1 MSKKPG
7 AIPRDKQG
15 WPVLLVTLILLL
27 VLIAISLPIAAAL
40 GVLGVVLDRSYGFL
54 PLYSAIGEVSW
65 TGSTGF
71 LLMAIPLFVLLGEL
85 MLRSGIADAM
95 YDALAKWMGWLP
107 GGLMH
112 ANIGSC
118 ALFAAT
124 SGSSVATAAT
134 IGTVAL
140 PQIERHGYGQRLFL
154 GTLAAGGTLGIL
166 IPPSVNMIIYGILTN
181 SSVPKLYIAGII
193 PGLILAGLFMLAVIV
208 ISLTVPSVAAKRH
221 SHSMRERLQASRG
234 VLPPMFI
241 FVLVI
246 GSIYAGWATPT
257 EAAAI
262 GVVGALFVA
271 AGRRALGWR
280 MLTQAVEGTIV
291 TTSMIMLII
300 IAALFLNTILAGIG
314 LTNALNEFIAKLGL
328 SPMQMLIVVVG
339 FYIIL
344 GCFMETISMMI
355 TTIPIIAPL
364 MFDLGFDPIWY
375 GILMMILIETA
386 LITPPI
392 GLNLYI
398 VQGVRRGG
406 GPIKDVMIGVL
417 PFVGTM
423 AVMIVLLIAFPILAT
438 WLPDLAR

>member
-1 MSKKPG
+1 M
-7 AIPRDKQG
+7 
-15 WPVLLVTLILLL
+15 LLVTLVLLL
-27 VLIAISLPIAAAL
+27 ALIAISLPIAAAL
-40 GVLGVVLDRSYGFL
+40 GLLGVVLDRTYGFL
-54 PLYSAIGEVSW
+54 PLYRAIGEVSW

-71 LLMAIPLFVLLGEL
+71 LLMAIPLFVLLGEI

-95 YDALAKWMGWLP
+95 YDALAKWMGWMP

-112 ANIGSC
+112 ANIGAC

-181 SSVPKLYIAGII
+181 SSVPKLYLAGII
-193 PGLILAGLFMLAVIV
+193 PGLMLAGLFMLAVII
-208 ISLTVPSVAAKRH
+208 ISKLIPGVAGQRH
-221 SHSMRERLQASRG
+221 SYTMRERLQGTWG
-234 VLPPMFI
+234 VLPPLFI

-246 GSIYAGWATPT
+246 GSIYGGWATPT

-262 GVVGALFVA
+262 GVVGALAIA
-271 AGRRALGWR
+271 AGRRTLNMN
-280 MLTQAVEGTIV
+280 MLTQAVEGTVV
-291 TTSMIMLII
+291 TTAMIMLII
-300 IAALFLNTILAGIG
+300 IAAFFLNMILAGIG
-314 LTNALNEFIAKLGL
+314 LTDALNNFVTELGL
-328 SPMQMLIVVVG
+328 SPMQMLIAVVV

-344 GCFMETISMMI
+344 GCFMETLSMMI

-364 MFDLGFDPIWY
+364 MFSLGFDPIWY
-375 GILMMILIETA
+375 GVLMMILIESA

-392 GLNLYI
+392 GLNLYV
-398 VQGVRRGG
+398 VQGVRGG
-406 GPIKDVMIGVL
+406 GPMKDVMIGVL
-417 PFVGTM
+417 PFVVAM
-423 AVMIVLLIAFPILAT
+423 AVMIVLLIAFPGLAT
-438 WLPDLAR
+438 WLPELSN